1 VDKPPVRSLGDF
13 LDHEIVLPP
22 MLVDPGL
29 VARGAVHVM
38 YARGGKGK
46 TAVSLNRLVKW
57 AAGRPMFDELPDV
70 MKPTKPLRTLI
81 VENEGAPA
89 HFQRILARIVN
100 GKHDDERI
108 FDDEQTELIRSNISI
123 WGDGGW
129 SKMKLDDPDNLDLV
143 KRGIEAAQADI
154 LFLEP
159 FRGIWKGDEQDS
171 TAMSNVLDAL
181 SEIANE
187 YSIGVLLTHH
197 ERKTNENADHMDA
210 SRGSTAFEGHC
221 AVMERWRSVSSGHQR
236 ELLWAKN
243 RFEPEPPPVR
253 MKFVRER
260 WGYEYVAEDAN
271 VRRVMAVLHQVA
283 PDYIAVPAV
292 ADELNGEDQQQ
303 VRRWLNKAVDNGAAI
318 KSRRDNTYMYRVK
331 SVTSDEADYAPL
343 GLT

>member
-1 VDKPPVRSLGDF
+1 
-13 LDHEIVLPP
+13 
-22 MLVDPGL
+22 
-29 VARGAVHVM
+29 
-38 YARGGKGK
+38 
-46 TAVSLNRLVKW
+46 
-57 AAGRPMFDELPDV
+57 
-70 MKPTKPLRTLI
+70 
-81 VENEGAPA
+81 
-89 HFQRILARIVN
+89 
-100 GKHDDERI
+100 
-108 FDDEQTELIRSNISI
+108 
-123 WGDGGW
+123 
-129 SKMKLDDPDNLDLV
+129 
-143 KRGIEAAQADI
+143 
-154 LFLEP
+154 
-159 FRGIWKGDEQDS
+159 
-171 TAMSNVLDAL
+171 
-181 SEIANE
+181 
-187 YSIGVLLTHH
+187 LLTHH